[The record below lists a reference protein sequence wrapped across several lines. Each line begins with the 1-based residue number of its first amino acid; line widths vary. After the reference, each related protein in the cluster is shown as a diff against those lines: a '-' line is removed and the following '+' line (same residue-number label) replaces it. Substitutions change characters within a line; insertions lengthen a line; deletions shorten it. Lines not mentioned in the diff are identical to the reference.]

1 MAPCVPSVLGGV
13 GTCLCYVCVNDPLRT
28 DVSVPNQAG
37 GAPESGGGTPEETW
51 NDPIRRD
58 GGQGVSNGGDG
69 TPRAG
74 IPQQVIMS
82 GHGGGRFVVRGGD
95 VVAQGGRETAEGKTD
110 KQEIR
115 SNTAAV
121 ILSSIAASSMVA
133 RCGR

>member
-1 MAPCVPSVLGGV
+1 VTAVAKA
-13 GTCLCYVCVNDPLRT
+13 RT
-28 DVSVPNQAG
+28 ATAWADVSVPNQAG
-37 GAPESGGGTPEETW
+37 GTPESGGGTPEETW
-51 NDPIRRD
+51 NDPIRRG

-74 IPQQVIMS
+74 ISQQVSMS

-95 VVAQGGRETAEGKTD
+95 VVAQGGRETAEGKAD

-121 ILSSIAASSMVA
+121 ILSSIAASSMVV
-133 RCGR
+133 RCVWLKQAKGE